1 MRIVVAVLLG
11 AVLVTGC
18 GSETGEDSSTGAPGS
33 VGGSNSAASGDD
45 DGSGG
50 ILLSTLAKQLTG
62 SLTGGEQFRIQENT
76 VRIEMSSAYDE
87 SSSPGQC
94 LIATTARD
102 GVGLT
107 APITLGY
114 TDRDLDCDAGPE

>member
-1 MRIVVAVLLG
+1 MRVVMSVLLG
-11 AVLVTGC
+11 AVLLAGC
-18 GSETGEDSSTGAPGS
+18 GSESSTDAATGAPGS
-33 VGGSNSAASGDD
+33 VGGSSSQASGND

-50 ILLSTLAKQLTG
+50 ILLTTVAKQLTG
-62 SLTGGEQFRIQENT
+62 SLTGGESFRIKDNT

-87 SSSPGQC
+87 STSPGQC

-102 GVGLT
+102 GAELT

-114 TDRDLDCDAGPE
+114 TDRDLDCEAGTE